1 MNILTKVKY
10 SCRVSSVLNRDVKQH
25 GKQFMFDTREE
36 TSWNSDEGTP
46 QFITISLEE
55 PQKVAGFS
63 FQFQGGFSGQK
74 SELIMYSADGAQ
86 VHQEPFYPEDINSP
100 QLFQIA
106 ESVRENPCSKLK
118 FVFESSTDLFGRIIV
133 YDLQL
138 FG

>member
-10 SCRVSSVLNRDVKQH
+10 SCRVSSVLNKDVKQH
-25 GKQFMFDTREE
+25 GKHFMFDTREE

-55 PQKVAGFS
+55 PQKISGFS

-74 SELIMYSADGAQ
+74 SEIFLYSADGAP

-100 QLFQIA
+100 QIFQILDTA
-106 ESVRENPCSKLK
+106 RDKPCSKLK

-138 FG
+138 LG